1 LDALGKTLY
10 WNDKPYPIV
19 GVVADF
25 HTHSLHQSLTPLCI
39 INRQDRQ
46 GAIAIKLQN
55 HPGATI
61 QTQEAVNN
69 IEKQWK
75 SLFPNSSFSYSFF
88 DDTLASLYKRDRQAF
103 TLVNVSMGIAIF
115 ISCLGLFGLTHL
127 VTQSRSKEMSIR
139 KVLGAGI
146 QNLVTLIGK
155 DFLIQVMLAIA
166 IASPIAWYLMNQWL
180 GNFAYHTDIKLW
192 IFLTAGTSIVLITFC
207 TVGLLTIKAAFANP
221 VKNLRRE

>member
-1 LDALGKTLY
+1 VDTPWGTSHDKLTAFSNQIQQTHGVEHVALQWLSPMSDNPRGMKLKIRESDEQDFWVTQIAGDENYIQLYKIKLLAGRNLQQSDTVKEFVINETLLKFIGLDRPLDALGKTLY

-115 ISCLGLFGLTHL
+115 ISCLGLFG
-127 VTQSRSKEMSIR
+127 
-139 KVLGAGI
+139 
-146 QNLVTLIGK
+146 
-155 DFLIQVMLAIA
+155 
-166 IASPIAWYLMNQWL
+166 
-180 GNFAYHTDIKLW
+180 
-192 IFLTAGTSIVLITFC
+192 
-207 TVGLLTIKAAFANP
+207 
-221 VKNLRRE
+221 